1 MTCCVQLY
9 QFCPHWWQDVLI
21 AKTRFLVASRLY
33 PCTAVC
39 SGKMR
44 RQFCPRR
51 KICNQQRKCFT
62 PNSWCKHVTPF
73 DKCMSYTAVNSC
85 EQNTSV
91 PQFGWE
97 SLWGSSWSAPSHLF
111 HAAGPMQI
119 LRQILTYLVCK
130 MAVHFSL
137 PLTHVGKASTE
148 AVLFCACHSTVP
160 DSLGRSFWGLLEYM

>member
-1 MTCCVQLY
+1 M
-9 QFCPHWWQDVLI
+9 
-21 AKTRFLVASRLY
+21 
-33 PCTAVC
+33 
-39 SGKMR
+39 
-44 RQFCPRR
+44 
-51 KICNQQRKCFT
+51 
-62 PNSWCKHVTPF
+62 TPF

-137 PLTHVGKASTE
+137 PLTHVGKPALRLSCSVHATALCQTLWADLSGDYWSICNANLAQE
-148 AVLFCACHSTVP
+148 GKAGTVHLGLRTISSSCTSALHTTREVSP
-160 DSLGRSFWGLLEYM
+160 DPAR